1 MILICGFLKCVLVA
15 GLTKC
20 IPDAHMGFPMNPGCF
35 RWLWSVG
42 VNKWT
47 HYLLKSC
54 MTFYYNDWH
63 LDIENKSY
71 NYSVTFNYLFKNFV
85 AISPPPCI
93 YCFLITSSNIKQHAN
108 LGGYCQKMY
117 SSLVI
122 VANFFEMYFVTLT
135 NMKICLELLMP
146 FLMHFSHVH
155 LVIKEPCWNMLHHG
169 VYHLSNTGRQ
179 I

>member
-71 NYSVTFNYLFKNFV
+71 NFSVTFNYLFKNFV

-93 YCFLITSSNIKQHAN
+93 FCFLITSSNIKQHAN
-108 LGGYCQKMY
+108 LGVAKKCIHHWWLLPIFLRCILWHLQIWKYVWN
-117 SSLVI
+117 SS
-122 VANFFEMYFVTLT
+122 
-135 NMKICLELLMP
+135 CP
-146 FLMHFSHVH
+146 F
-155 LVIKEPCWNMLHHG
+155 
-169 VYHLSNTGRQ
+169 
-179 I
+179 